1 MKAFLFFVLF
11 SCALWAQKPIFT
23 QAELQSATV
32 YFSGAEL
39 RHKTSV
45 TLPQGTTELV
55 ISNIA
60 NALDESSLR
69 ISTPKSVT
77 VLATQF
83 TQHYATEFDPEYERP
98 ELAKVHDSIRFFQS
112 KLQSIIIQKEAV
124 EKTIA
129 MLNAN
134 TKLNGNNTGILT
146 QQLANYSLYYQSK
159 LYELSW
165 DAFVLGEKQVKY
177 QKQLDFW
184 NQQLT
189 PQPNSSVKSKG
200 QLVLYLNT
208 TQAGTH
214 SLQISYTTTLAGWE
228 PTYDLKASSLTQPL
242 ELVMKSQLW
251 QTTGIDWNNIKLTL
265 SNGNPATQH
274 EAPLQQA
281 WTLVYRNPYGRKEK
295 VAIQP
300 NAPVLNALQGQ
311 LAGINI
317 TAGTGNPGAKS
328 AVIIRGLGTINANT
342 EPLYIIDGKPTRAED
357 FRNLPP
363 HAIKSVEVLK
373 DASAVSIYGSRG
385 SNGVI
390 VVTTK
395 QNVSDYTEVVE
406 RELNISFD
414 IDLPY
419 VILSNGKKHGIEIK
433 NLEIPANFQYYCV
446 PKMNRDVFFMA
457 EVTDFGKYN
466 LLPGTT
472 QLYFDDT
479 VVGTTQLNPNET
491 LDTLRVCLGR
501 DKKITIL
508 REKVKAKSATKFLS
522 SQKEQQFTYEITL
535 RNNKKEAVTVD
546 LRDQYPL
553 SNDSSISIELT
564 NDGKALVNTDKGFLR
579 WNIALQPNETKKVR
593 FSYTVRSD
601 KNKSIGKL

>member
-1 MKAFLFFVLF
+1 MKTILLLIFC
-11 SCALWAQKPIFT
+11 SYSLWAQRPVFA
-23 QAELQSATV
+23 QAKLQSATV

-39 RHKTSV
+39 HHKTSV
-45 TLPQGTTELV
+45 TLPEGTTEMV
-55 ISNIA
+55 ISNVA
-60 NALDESSLR
+60 NELDESSLR
-69 ISTPKSVT
+69 ISAPKSVT
-77 VLATQF
+77 VLATQY
-83 TQHYATEFDPEYERP
+83 TQQYATEFDPEFERP

-112 KLQSIIIQKEAV
+112 KLQSIIIQKGAV

-129 MLNAN
+129 LLNAN
-134 TKLNGNNTGILT
+134 TKLSGNNTGILT

-165 DAFVLGEKQVKY
+165 EAFVLGEKQVKY

-184 NQQLT
+184 HQQLT
-189 PQPNSSVKSKG
+189 PKPNSAVKSKG

-214 SLQISYTTTLAGWE
+214 SIQISYTTTLAGWE
-228 PTYDLKASSLTQPL
+228 PTYDLKATSLTQPL
-242 ELVMKSQLW
+242 ALVMKSQLW
-251 QTTGIDWNNIKLTL
+251 QTTGIDWNNVKLTL
-265 SNGNPATQH
+265 SNGNPTTQH

-281 WTLVYRNPYGRKEK
+281 WTLVYRNPYGKKEK
-295 VAIQP
+295 ITMQP
-300 NAPVLNALQGQ
+300 NANLTQTLQGQ
-311 LAGINI
+311 LAGVNI
-317 TAGTGNPGAKS
+317 TGATGNPGAKS
-328 AVIIRGLGTINANT
+328 SVIIRGVGTINANT
-342 EPLYIIDGKPTRAED
+342 EPLYIIDGKPTSAAD

-363 HAIKSVEVLK
+363 NAVKNVEVLK
-373 DASAVSIYGSRG
+373 DANAVAIYGNRG

-406 RELNISFD
+406 RELNVSFD

-419 VILSNGKKHGIEIK
+419 VIVSNGKKHGIEIK
-433 NLEIPANFQYYCV
+433 NLEIPANFQYYSV
-446 PKMNRDVFFMA
+446 PKMKRDVFLMA
-457 EVTDFGKYN
+457 EITDFGQYN
-466 LLPGTT
+466 LLPGKA
-472 QLYFDDT
+472 QLYFEDT
-479 VVGTTQLNPNET
+479 GVGTTQLNPNET
-491 LDTLRVCLGR
+491 QDTLRVCLGR

-522 SQKEQQFTYEITL
+522 SQKEQHFTYEITL
-535 RNNKKEAVTVD
+535 RNNKKEAVTLD

-564 NDGKALVNTDKGFLR
+564 DDGKATVNSDKGFLR
-579 WNIALQPNETKKVR
+579 WNISLQPNETKKVR

-601 KNKSIGKL
+601 KHKMLEKL

>member
-1 MKAFLFFVLF
+1 MKTLLLLIFCSYSL
-11 SCALWAQKPIFT
+11 CAQRPVFA

-32 YFSGAEL
+32 YFAGAEL
-39 RHKTSV
+39 HHKTTV
-45 TLPQGTTELV
+45 TLPEGTIELV

-60 NALDESSLR
+60 NELDESSLR
-69 ISTPKSVT
+69 ISAPKSVT

-112 KLQSIIIQKEAV
+112 KLQSLIIQKVTV

-129 MLNAN
+129 LLNAN
-134 TKLNGNNTGILT
+134 TKLSGDNTGIMT

-165 DAFVLGEKQVKY
+165 DAYVLGEKQVKY

-189 PQPNSSVKSKG
+189 PKPNSSVKSKG

-208 TQAGTH
+208 TQAGTYPI
-214 SLQISYTTTLAGWE
+214 QISYTTTLAGWE
-228 PTYDLKASSLTQPL
+228 PTYDLKATSLTQPL
-242 ELVMKSQLW
+242 ALTMKSQLW
-251 QTTGIDWNNIKLTL
+251 QTTGIDWKNVKLTL

-281 WTLVYRNPYGRKEK
+281 WTLVYRNPYGKKEK
-295 VAIQP
+295 ITMQP
-300 NAPVLNALQGQ
+300 NANLTQTLQGQ
-311 LAGINI
+311 LAGVNI
-317 TAGTGNPGAKS
+317 TAGTGNPGVKS
-328 AVIIRGLGTINANT
+328 AVIIRGASTINGNT
-342 EPLYIIDGKPTRAED
+342 DPLYIIDGKPTSAED
-357 FRNLPP
+357 FRSLPP
-363 HAIKSVEVLK
+363 HAIKNVEVLK
-373 DASAVSIYGSRG
+373 DASAVAIYGNRG
-385 SNGVI
+385 ANGVI
-390 VVTTK
+390 IITTK

-406 RELNISFD
+406 RELNVSFD

-419 VILSNGKKHGIEIK
+419 VVLSNGKKHGIEIK
-433 NLEIPANFQYYCV
+433 NLEIPANYQFYTV
-446 PKMNRDVFFMA
+446 PKMNRDVFLMA
-457 EVTDFGKYN
+457 EITDFGKYN

-491 LDTLRVCLGR
+491 QDSLRVCLGR
-501 DKKITIL
+501 DKKINVL

-553 SNDSSISIELT
+553 SNDSSILIELT

>member
-11 SCALWAQKPIFT
+11 SCTLWGQKPVFT

-39 RHKTSV
+39 RHTTRV
-45 TLPQGTTELV
+45 TLPEGTSELV

-69 ISTPKSVT
+69 INTPKSVT

-83 TQHYATEFDPEYERP
+83 TQHYATEFDPEYERS

-112 KLQSIIIQKEAV
+112 KLQSIIIQKGAV

-129 MLNAN
+129 LLNAN
-134 TKLNGNNTGILT
+134 TKLGGSNNGVVT

-165 DAFVLGEKQVKY
+165 EAFVLGEKQVKF

-184 NQQLT
+184 NLQLT

-200 QLVLYLNT
+200 QLVLYLST

-214 SLQISYTTTLAGWE
+214 PIQITYTTTLAGWE
-228 PTYDLKASSLTQPL
+228 PTYDLKATSLTQPL
-242 ELVMKSQLW
+242 ALVMKSQLW
-251 QTTGIDWNNIKLTL
+251 QTTGIDWNSIKLTL
-265 SNGNPATQH
+265 SNGNPTTQH

-295 VAIQP
+295 VAVQQ

-311 LAGINI
+311 LAGVNI

-328 AVIIRGLGTINANT
+328 AIIIRGYSSPNT
-342 EPLYIIDGKPTRAED
+342 NVEPLYIIDGTPTNADD
-357 FRNLPP
+357 FRSLPP
-363 HAIKSVEVLK
+363 QAVKSVEVLK
-373 DASAVSIYGSRG
+373 DASAAAIYGNRG

-390 VVTTK
+390 IITTK

-406 RELNISFD
+406 RELNVSFD

-419 VILSNGKKHGIEIK
+419 AILSNGKKHGIEIK
-433 NLEIPANFQYYCV
+433 NLEIPANYQFYSV
-446 PKMNRDVFFMA
+446 PKMNKDVFLMA
-457 EVTDFGKYN
+457 EITDFGKYN
-466 LLPGTT
+466 LLPGTA

-491 LDTLRVCLGR
+491 QDTLRVCLGR
-501 DKKITIL
+501 DKKITVL

-535 RNNKKEAVTVD
+535 RNNKKEAVMVD

-564 NDGKALVNTDKGFLR
+564 NDGKALVNTDKGFLQ

-593 FSYTVRSD
+593 LSYTVRSD

>member
-1 MKAFLFFVLF
+1 MKAFIFFVLF
-11 SCALWAQKPIFT
+11 SCTLWAQKPVFAK
-23 QAELQSATV
+23 AELQSATV

-39 RHKTSV
+39 RHTTRV
-45 TLPQGTTELV
+45 TLPEGTSEVV

-112 KLQSIIIQKEAV
+112 KLQSIIIQKGAV

-129 MLNAN
+129 LLNAN
-134 TKLNGNNTGILT
+134 TKLSGYNTGIVT

-165 DAFVLGEKQVKY
+165 DAFVLGEKQVKF

-184 NQQLT
+184 NLQLT

-214 SLQISYTTTLAGWE
+214 PIQITYTTTLAGWE
-228 PTYDLKASSLTQPL
+228 PTYDLKATSLTQPL
-242 ELVMKSQLW
+242 VLVMKSQLW
-251 QTTGIDWNNIKLTL
+251 QTTGIDWNSIKLTL

-295 VAIQP
+295 VAVQQ

-311 LAGINI
+311 LAGVNI

-328 AVIIRGLGTINANT
+328 AIIIRGYSSPNT
-342 EPLYIIDGKPTRAED
+342 NVEPLYIIDGTPTSADD
-357 FRNLPP
+357 FRSLPP
-363 HAIKSVEVLK
+363 HTIKSVEVLK
-373 DASAVSIYGSRG
+373 DANAVSIYGSRA

-390 VVTTK
+390 LITTK
-395 QNVSDYTEVVE
+395 QNVSDYTEIVE
-406 RELNISFD
+406 RELNVSFD

-419 VILSNGKKHGIEIK
+419 AILSNGKKHGIEIK
-433 NLEIPANFQYYCV
+433 NLEIPANFQFYTV
-446 PKMNRDVFFMA
+446 PKMNKDVFLMA
-457 EVTDFGKYN
+457 EITDFGKYN
-466 LLPGTT
+466 LLPGIA

-491 LDTLRVCLGR
+491 QDSLRVCLGR
-501 DKKITIL
+501 DKKITVL

-564 NDGKALVNTDKGFLR
+564 NDGKASVNTDKGFLR
-579 WNIALQPNETKKVR
+579 WNIALQPNKTKKVR
-593 FSYTVRSD
+593 LSYTVRSD

>member
-1 MKAFLFFVLF
+1 MKTILFFIF
-11 SCALWAQKPIFT
+11 CASSIWAQRPVFAK
-23 QAELQSATV
+23 AELVAATV

-45 TLPQGTTELV
+45 ILPEGTTEVV

-60 NALDESSLR
+60 NAVDESSLR
-69 ISTPKSVT
+69 ISSPKSIT

-112 KLQSIIIQKEAV
+112 RLQSTLIQKGAV

-129 MLNAN
+129 LLNAN
-134 TKLNGNNTGILT
+134 TTLGGTNNGVVT
-146 QQLANYSLYYQSK
+146 QQLANYTRYFQSK

-165 DAFVLGEKQVKY
+165 DAFVLGEKQLRY

-184 NQQLT
+184 QQQLT
-189 PQPNSSVKSKG
+189 PKPNLSVKSKG

-228 PTYDLKASSLTQPL
+228 PTYDLKATSFTQPL
-242 ELVMKSQLW
+242 ALVMKSQLW
-251 QTTGIDWNNIKLTL
+251 QTTGIDWKNVKLTL

-274 EAPLQQA
+274 EAPLQQT

-295 VAIQP
+295 ITMQP
-300 NAPVLNALQGQ
+300 NAAVLNTLQGQ
-311 LAGINI
+311 LAGVNI

-328 AVIIRGLGTINANT
+328 AVIIRGMGSINGNSD
-342 EPLYIIDGKPTRAED
+342 PLYIIDGMPSNVEN
-357 FRNLPP
+357 FRNLSPNS
-363 HAIKSVEVLK
+363 IKNVEVIK
-373 DASAVSIYGSRG
+373 DANAVAIYGTRG

-406 RELNISFD
+406 RELNVSFD

-419 VILSNGKKHGIEIK
+419 VIVSNGKKHGIEIK
-433 NLEIPANFQYYCV
+433 NLEIPANFQYYSV
-446 PKMNRDVFFMA
+446 PKMNRDVFLMA
-457 EVTDFGKYN
+457 EITDFGRYN
-466 LLPGTT
+466 LLPGKA
-472 QLYFDDT
+472 QLYFEDT
-479 VVGTTQLNPNET
+479 GVGTTHLDPNET
-491 LDTLRVCLGR
+491 LDTLRLSLGR
-501 DKKITIL
+501 DHKISIL
-508 REKVKAKSATKFLS
+508 REKVKGKSATRFLS
-522 SQKEQQFTYEITL
+522 SQKEQHFTYEITV
-535 RNNKKEAVTVD
+535 RNNKKEPITID

-553 SNDSSISIELT
+553 SNDSSITIELID
-564 NDGKALVNTDKGFLR
+564 DGKATVNSDKGFLR
-579 WNIALQPNETKKVR
+579 WNLSLKSNETKKVR

-601 KNKSIGKL
+601 KHKMLEKL